1 MLLLMKKGWFVM
13 KNLLKKIVSII
24 CVVALL
30 GSFTVFGAEYKDIP
44 NDWSREGLIKAIEAG
59 LLNGDGGFVRPS
71 DPMTRAEMGTIMTR
85 AFGAV
90 KTADISMFKDVKKSD
105 WFYDYMAKAV
115 AMGAFK
121 GDGENLR
128 PNSNI
133 SRQEAMVVLSRLF
146 AMESEN
152 LSVLDQ
158 FKDKNKI
165 QDWAKAGVAAVVESG
180 YVKGSDGMVNPTANI
195 TRAEFATIMSR
206 MVDGYF
212 VTSTIYTFAEDK
224 VLDTNIIIRSTNFG
238 LENLVSSAMI
248 IIGDGVDGGDI
259 VFKNVTSTGLVL
271 IRGNNVTVDLST
283 GTYKNVK
290 LVGDGITVLVGEG
303 NVENLDM
310 GEGNTVEF
318 AVGGEEVAE

>member
-1 MLLLMKKGWFVM
+1 
-13 KNLLKKIVSII
+13 
-24 CVVALL
+24 
-30 GSFTVFGAEYKDIP
+30 
-44 NDWSREGLIKAIEAG
+44 
-59 LLNGDGGFVRPS
+59 
-71 DPMTRAEMGTIMTR
+71 
-85 AFGAV
+85 
-90 KTADISMFKDVKKSD
+90 
-105 WFYDYMAKAV
+105 
-115 AMGAFK
+115 
-121 GDGENLR
+121 
-128 PNSNI
+128 
-133 SRQEAMVVLSRLF
+133 
-146 AMESEN
+146 MESEN

-180 YVKGSDGMVNPTANI
+180 YVKGSDGMVNPKANI